1 MFGNRSKTR
10 IHPTLATSID
20 SAFNEHEL
28 SVLSRLSTIITL
40 ETGTTIITEGT
51 PGREAVVLVSGTA
64 AISRDGE
71 PVAVADAGSIL
82 GEASLLTGEAR
93 NATVVATSDVQV
105 AALSARDFDEFLR
118 ACPRVARIV
127 NQLLDTRQAA

>member
-20 SAFNEHEL
+20 AAFNEHEL

-71 PVAVADAGSIL
+71 PVAVADAGTIL

-105 AALSARDFDEFLR
+105 AALSVRDFDEFLR
-118 ACPRVARIV
+118 TCPRVARIV
-127 NQLLDTRQAA
+127 NELLDTRQAA